1 MANTEYI
8 RIPSERVGILIGT
21 KGEVKNEIEKLTQTS
36 LDIDGEAGT
45 VMVNPTEEMEDP
57 LAVWKTKAIVKAIGR
72 GFNPESAL
80 KLREDDIYLEIISLT
95 EYVGKS
101 KKALARQKG
110 RIIGK
115 EGRTR
120 QIIIEMAAV
129 SLSVYGKTVGI
140 IGELEN
146 VMVAKEAVEMI
157 LNGSRH
163 KSVYGFL
170 ESRQQDR
177 KLKEFKEIIGA
188 SEDDIL

>member
-1 MANTEYI
+1 
-8 RIPSERVGILIGT
+8 
-21 KGEVKNEIEKLTQTS
+21 
-36 LDIDGEAGT
+36 
-45 VMVNPTEEMEDP
+45 MVNPTEEMEDP
-57 LAVWKTKAIVKAIGR
+57 LAVWKTKSIVKAIGR

-80 KLREDDIYLEIISLT
+80 KLKEDDVYLEIINLT

-120 QIIIEMAAV
+120 QIIIEMASV

-140 IGELEN
+140 IGDLEN

-157 LNGSRH
+157 LSGSRH